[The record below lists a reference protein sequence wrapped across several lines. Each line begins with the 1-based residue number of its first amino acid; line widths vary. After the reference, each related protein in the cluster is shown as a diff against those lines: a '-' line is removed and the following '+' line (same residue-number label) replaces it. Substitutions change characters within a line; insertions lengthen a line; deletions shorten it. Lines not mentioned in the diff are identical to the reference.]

1 MEILEIRQIDFAR
14 LAGTTKN
21 VIYEAIKA
29 GHIAINEKTR
39 KVLFDHE
46 LTQLWYQRQIAKN
59 VKAPLHGKSDQ
70 KAAKSDPSIGLIAL
84 HREKLEQEIGKIKA
98 DKRLKE
104 LQYAQ
109 KRDILIQKDT
119 VATVLFQYLD
129 ALNINLLD
137 VPDMII
143 DSVIDKVSA
152 GASRGDIIEIMR
164 DTIRKAIKTTK
175 SQIKNRLNQTLN
187 SL

>member
-1 MEILEIRQIDFAR
+1 MDLEIRQIDFAK
-14 LAGTTKN
+14 LCGTSKN
-21 VIYEAIKA
+21 VVYEAIKA
-29 GHIAINEKTR
+29 GHIVLNGKTR
-39 KVLFDHE
+39 KVIFEND
-46 LTQLWYQRQIAKN
+46 LTQLWYQKQISKN
-59 VKAPLHGKSDQ
+59 VKAPQQGKSDS
-70 KAAKSDPSIGLIAL
+70 KEAKNGLGTGLISL

-109 KRDILIQKDT
+109 KREALIEKET
-119 VATVLFQYLD
+119 VAAVLFQYLD

-137 VPDMII
+137 VPEMII
-143 DSVIDKVSA
+143 DTIMDKIST

-175 SQIKNRLNQTLN
+175 SQIKQRLNQTL
-187 SL
+187 